1 MIKIR
6 NISLNRIS
14 SIASIICLLD
24 CIIIPIVMF
33 TLSVFN
39 IFNSK
44 LAHLH
49 EISDILA
56 LYIMTPICSLC
67 ILFNFIQLNN
77 VLLLT
82 WGIFSVIL
90 FVISHGHFNIGPKCN
105 ELLEKYHVFI
115 SILSIILLLSN
126 NYTSQ
131 KMIKKR
137 NLDHCCSIKR
147 FGKNANNSSFTN
159 HHSSEHACNE
169 DHHDHH
175 DHHNRTISASSN
187 NGNKYYMNYD
197 KNERE
202 LVSFL

>member
-24 CIIIPIVMF
+24 C
-33 TLSVFN
+33 
-39 IFNSK
+39 
-44 LAHLH
+44 
-49 EISDILA
+49 
-56 LYIMTPICSLC
+56 
-67 ILFNFIQLNN
+67 
-77 VLLLT
+77 
-82 WGIFSVIL
+82 
-90 FVISHGHFNIGPKCN
+90 PKCN